1 MADEIDI
8 ANDRILA
15 DLQHRIDAARK
26 KTSELGAEFCVDCE
40 DTMPSERRAIGAKLC
55 IECAKRAE
63 YAARLFA
70 RK

>member
-15 DLQHRIDAARK
+15 DMQRRIDAARK
-26 KTSELGAEFCVDCE
+26 KTAELGSEFCEECE
-40 DTMPSERRAIGAKLC
+40 DDMPPARRAIGAKLC

-70 RK
+70 R

>member
-1 MADEIDI
+1 MADEIDA

-15 DLQHRIDAARK
+15 EQEARIAKARLK
-26 KTSELGAEFCVDCE
+26 PIELGAEFCVECE
-40 DTMPSERRAIGAKLC
+40 DTMPAERRAIGAKLC

-70 RK
+70 R